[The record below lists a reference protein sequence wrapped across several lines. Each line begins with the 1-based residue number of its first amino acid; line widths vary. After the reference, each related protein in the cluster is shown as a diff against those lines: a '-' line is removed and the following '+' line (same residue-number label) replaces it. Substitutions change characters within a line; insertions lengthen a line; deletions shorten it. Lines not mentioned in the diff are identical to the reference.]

1 MVAPPESAETAS
13 NGDLAPPSKLLLL
26 LEGRAAGELLTTLA
40 LGRWLRRQPTGDGH
54 PVLLLPGF
62 LASDLSTR
70 PLRSF
75 LRHRGY
81 SVHRWKLGRNLG
93 PRDGVEAAMTERLQ
107 DIHQHQERK
116 VSLVGWSLGGV
127 YARELARHRPHGVRS
142 LITLASPL
150 RGSVGQGVT
159 EVFDRELGPAPRT
172 RPEAM
177 TSLYSRSDGV
187 VPWRAC
193 LLDESARHENVE
205 LSSSHCG
212 MGHHPAALY
221 VIADRLAQAKETWQP
236 FEPESVPGW
245 LLGTVRAPDEPRAPA
260 LAN

>member
-1 MVAPPESAETAS
+1 MALPQTA
-13 NGDLAPPSKLLLL
+13 
-26 LEGRAAGELLTTLA
+26 RLA
-40 LGRWLRRQPTGDGH
+40 LEARAGPEAVSLAACWPWLVRAVPRGDGH
-54 PVLLLPGF
+54 PVLVLPGW
-62 LASDLSTR
+62 LTNDLSTQA
-70 PLRSF
+70 LCHF
-75 LRHRGY
+75 LRRIGY
-81 SVHRWKLGRNLG
+81 RAYGWKLGRNRG
-93 PRDGVEAAMTERLQ
+93 PRREVVEAVEGRLRSLAER
-107 DIHQHQERK
+107 HGEP

-127 YARELARHRPHGVRS
+127 YARELARHRPHVVRS

-150 RGSVGQGVT
+150 RGSVGQGVA

-260 LAN
+260 PAN